1 MQGYSETFDSSP
13 LDSVTCAS
21 CGIPLCHLRDL
32 RGDREGFEGL
42 RQQIQ
47 GLQTQVDTL
56 ARQHRDLLMRP
67 RQQCQSG
74 CSCSCPCCCAERHE
88 RQELL
93 FRGRSSQAH
102 LPGQSQPSQ
111 PTQSESAMA
120 ALRVDTST
128 AMPPPSYALP
138 MEAQPPTYAV
148 AVDPQPQQLPVEP
161 GSSRLHC
168 RCTPPHLG
176 ACPPSPTEPPPPPP
190 VPVLPI
196 PTEPPPFAAWAGRP
210 ACAGPGGKGGC
221 KLQVHSRNEYNGHC
235 CNCCLRRVGARH
247 GGWHGERCEGML
259 NYNAI
264 IADRFYG

>member
-1 MQGYSETFDSSP
+1 MWDGGP
-13 LDSVTCAS
+13 LLPADR
-21 CGIPLCHLRDL
+21 LDYLLFHLRDL
-32 RGDREGFEGL
+32 RAEREGL

-74 CSCSCPCCCAERHE
+74 CGCSCPCCCAERHE
-88 RQELL
+88 RQDRL

-120 ALRVDTST
+120 ALRVVDEIPTM
-128 AMPPPSYALP
+128 MPPPYSSYALP
-138 MEAQPPTYAV
+138 MEAQPPGQALESSE
-148 AVDPQPQQLPVEP
+148 DKPQQLPVEHDP
-161 GSSRLHC
+161 GSSRVHD
-168 RCTPPHLG
+168 RCTPPHL
-176 ACPPSPTEPPPPPP
+176 APCPPSPT
-190 VPVLPI
+190 VPPI
-196 PTEPPPFAAWAGRP
+196 PTEPPPLAAWAGRR

-221 KLQVHSRNEYNGHC
+221 NLQVHSSDAFMGHC
-235 CNCCLRRVGARH
+235 CNCCLRRVGARY
-247 GGWHGERCEGML
+247 GGWHGERCEGLL

-264 IADRFYG
+264 IAGRFYGERDAMRGTRIV